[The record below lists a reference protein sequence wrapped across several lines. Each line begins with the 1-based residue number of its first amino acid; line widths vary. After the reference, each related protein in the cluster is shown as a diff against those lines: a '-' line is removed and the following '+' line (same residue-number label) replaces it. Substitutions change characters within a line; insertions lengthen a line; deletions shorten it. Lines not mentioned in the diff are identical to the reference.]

1 MDNLNHPDDIGC
13 ESKKCL
19 FNVRLLPSPKYASSC
34 SWCNVEWSTFFQCD
48 QLKGINFTTTLNTM
62 KFCSFL
68 ASTWENIPFIIRV
81 KFHISYLFVYV
92 ILVQLSRCLW
102 LTFKHEHFLNM
113 ELNMHIQQF
122 VLKEDLICCR
132 CSSSIKSI
140 KQCWTKLP
148 IIWITQYVT

>member
-1 MDNLNHPDDIGC
+1 MNNRIIYYVI
-13 ESKKCL
+13 SKVILWIIWIFQMILAARVKSV
-19 FNVRLLPSPKYASSC
+19 FIINVRLLPSSKYASSC

-113 ELNMHIQQF
+113 ELNMHNS
-122 VLKEDLICCR
+122 C
-132 CSSSIKSI
+132 
-140 KQCWTKLP
+140 
-148 IIWITQYVT
+148 

>member
-1 MDNLNHPDDIGC
+1 MNNRIIYYVTSKVILWIWILFESC
-13 ESKKCL
+13 RWYWLRESKKCL
-19 FNVRLLPSPKYASSC
+19 YNVRLLPSPKYASSC

-113 ELNMHIQQF
+113 ELNMHNS
-122 VLKEDLICCR
+122 C
-132 CSSSIKSI
+132 
-140 KQCWTKLP
+140 
-148 IIWITQYVT
+148 